1 MSLRIGKEEA
11 LFSPGKA
18 LGEQSK
24 SLAAERM
31 KGMGDGKI
39 TLTIRV
45 IRCS

>member
-1 MSLRIGKEEA
+1 MGLRIGKEDA
-11 LFSPGKA
+11 IFSPGKV

-31 KGMGDGKI
+31 KGMGDGKV
-39 TLTIRV
+39 TLIIRV